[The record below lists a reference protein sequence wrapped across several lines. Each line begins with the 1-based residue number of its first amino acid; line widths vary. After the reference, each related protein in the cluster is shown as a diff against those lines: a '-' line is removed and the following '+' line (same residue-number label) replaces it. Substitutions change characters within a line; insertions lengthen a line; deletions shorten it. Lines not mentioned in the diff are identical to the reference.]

1 MVRVRNLS
9 LNNSFSNGTKY
20 EYNGGRTSDA
30 IVSWVSRRTGPPSRK
45 LSCEAVASRLYNKI
59 NVVYFGDF
67 EGELFESYIE
77 VASSNFIFNHYHSAG
92 ACAKE
97 MAAKAGTINIF
108 RQFDEQHLVYEGK
121 PDAKD
126 ILSWIADASLPKLI
140 SFSDDYADLIFG
152 KEIA

>member
-1 MVRVRNLS
+1 
-9 LNNSFSNGTKY
+9 
-20 EYNGGRTSDA
+20 
-30 IVSWVSRRTGPPSRK
+30 
-45 LSCEAVASRLYNKI
+45 
-59 NVVYFGDF
+59 
-67 EGELFESYIE
+67 
-77 VASSNFIFNHYHSAG
+77 
-92 ACAKE
+92 

-126 ILSWIADASLPKLI
+126 ILSWIADASLPTLI